1 MTANEASFVIICRN
15 LSFLKSPTKKPRL
28 NKAGIVLKPKINI
41 TKAPYRGLAV
51 LAAVMAK
58 K

>member
-1 MTANEASFVIICRN
+1 M
-15 LSFLKSPTKKPRL
+15 FLKLVADASDERKPRE
-28 NKAGIVLKPKINI
+28 NIAGIVLTPKINI

-51 LAAVMAK
+51 LAAVIAK